1 MAKKPLI
8 LLVVVL
14 VGIATVFIFGT
25 NNSPAPALV
34 SSTEELFVIGEQAD
48 TEVIVIEKVVLERSG
63 FVVVREVINEKPG
76 QIIEVSNY
84 LETGTH
90 ENVVIDLQGADIQM
104 GIDVSGEFPLT
115 RELAAVVYVD
125 DGDRGFNPN
134 LDAPVYANGD
144 VIARLISTGEV
155 AIESSV
161 VPGSSISSQ
170 ENVAMVVTY
179 TDNGFVP
186 RSVEIQVG
194 ETVRFINESSRP
206 MWVASDIHPAHNI
219 LPTFDQFGVSGFG
232 ENYEYTFEQSGKWGY
247 HDHVNASFGGTIT
260 VK

>member
-1 MAKKPLI
+1 MVKKLLI

-14 VGIATVFIFGT
+14 VGIATVFIFGA
-25 NNSPAPALV
+25 NNSPAPV
-34 SSTEELFVIGEQAD
+34 SSTEELFVVGEQTD
-48 TEVIVIEKVVLERSG
+48 TEVIVIEKVVLKQSG
-63 FVVVREVINEKPG
+63 FIVVREVINEKPG

-104 GIDVSGEFPLT
+104 GIDISGEFPLT

-134 LDAPVYANGD
+134 LDTPAYANGD
-144 VIARLISTGEV
+144 VLARLISTGEV
-155 AIESSV
+155 ASESSV

-194 ETVRFINESSRP
+194 ETVRFINESNRP

-232 ENYEYTFEQSGKWGY
+232 ESYEYTFDEAGEWKY
-247 HDHVNASFGGTIT
+247 HDHVNASEVGTII
-260 VK
+260 VR